1 MRERERE
8 SETGSCSSSCSL
20 FCCNSTKLLP
30 FLVCD
35 LRDFLFLS
43 FNLIFIT
50 FLYCFIV
57 LFLLIF
63 SDLNQTTTQC
73 RCLLILTLD
82 WIQIRSPIQLGGEF
96 WIH

>member
-43 FNLIFIT
+43 FNLILIT

-57 LFLLIF
+57 

-82 WIQIRSPIQLGGEF
+82 WIQIRSPTQLGGEF